1 MSDATLCECCGRPI
15 ALRGHLNC
23 GPTLPTPRETDQR
36 AATDREI
43 VRVVRDW
50 WDSPTDFDDDL
61 IKRVSALLTKEG
73 EGTR

>member
-43 VRVVRDW
+43 VRVVREWYADH
-50 WDSPTDFDDDL
+50 DSAIPL
-61 IKRVSALLTKEG
+61 AIELEELLEKEG